1 MSDLK
6 DTVWMTPEVLNQ
18 LTRELQEL
26 NTSRSN
32 RMAEGERIDARIRE
46 IERLL
51 RQAEVESKP
60 DDGLVEPG
68 MEVTARFDTD
78 GTSHT
83 FLIGKRQLLTGD
95 PSITVD
101 VYSPASPLGSAIIGK
116 YQGEKVSYLAPN
128 GSMVGVEILTVKPFD
143 R

>member
-1 MSDLK
+1 
-6 DTVWMTPEVLNQ
+6 MTPEVLNQ

-26 NTSRSN
+26 NTSRANSL
-32 RMAEGERIDARIRE
+32 AEGARTDARIRE

-51 RQAEVESKP
+51 RRAEIESKP

-68 MEVTARFDTD
+68 MEVTVRFDTD

-83 FLIGKRQLLTGD
+83 FLIGTRELLTGD

-101 VYSPASPLGSAIIGK
+101 VYSPASPLGSAIAGK
-116 YQGEKVSYLAPN
+116 YQGERVSYLAPN
-128 GSMVGVEILTVKPFD
+128 GSTVGVKIMTVKPFD